1 MAVKVDLEDKK
12 SLKKLYVNMLRFI
25 WLPCLCS
32 VSSMAYAIL
41 ALDMASNKYWKP
53 LFVYAESAAAAPDLK
68 GYKSFDNV
76 RIVYK
81 YSTIFLFPFVLWPK
95 EGLQPFSFCTMGL
108 SDVGRKK
115 LFFYLSSEW

>member
-1 MAVKVDLEDKK
+1 
-12 SLKKLYVNMLRFI
+12 MLRFI
-25 WLPCLCS
+25 WLPCLAAALCP
-32 VSSMAYAIL
+32 MAYAIL

-115 LFFYLSSEW
+115 LFFT

>member
-1 MAVKVDLEDKK
+1 
-12 SLKKLYVNMLRFI
+12 MLRFI
-25 WLPCLCS
+25 WLPCLAAALCP
-32 VSSMAYAIL
+32 MAYAIL

-95 EGLQPFSFCTMGL
+95 GRTSTLFILYHGFIGCWEKKTFFLLKFGV
-108 SDVGRKK
+108 VG
-115 LFFYLSSEW
+115 EVVT

>member
-12 SLKKLYVNMLRFI
+12 ITLKIVCQYVALYLVA
-25 WLPCLCS
+25 LPLP
-32 VSSMAYAIL
+32 YAIL

-53 LFVYAESAAAAPDLK
+53 LFVYAESAASAPDLK

-108 SDVGRKK
+108 SDVGKK
-115 LFFYLSSEW
+115 NFFLLKFGVVGEVVT